1 MSQPEQGM
9 PHPPAPD
16 YGPPPVHQPAQVEEP
31 ARLGPFER
39 LVGVLFSPGETFKDI
54 NRKPTWL
61 VPMLIGVVTALA
73 FAICINWKLDA
84 GWDAM
89 MRESMAQRGQGGPPP
104 SAEQLAGAKTIGKA
118 FLVVWFGFIA
128 AVSYLVI
135 SGAFALGMML
145 LGAQTTFKKILSVVA
160 WSFSSV
166 GIVSLIVTVASLM
179 LRDTESLAELNP
191 QNLDSL
197 TATNL
202 GALLPDDTGKFVK
215 SIANSFDIFSFW
227 LIALLSVG
235 LVAIGGKRSI
245 KVGSTA
251 ALVIGLWLFYIVVK
265 AAMTAAFAP

>member
-16 YGPPPVHQPAQVEEP
+16 YGPPPVHHPEQIEEP

-61 VPMLIGVVTALA
+61 VPMLIGVVTALV
-73 FAICINWKLDA
+73 FAVFLNWKLDA
-84 GWDAM
+84 GWDKII
-89 MRESMAQRGQGGPPP
+89 RDSYAQRGQGATPT
-104 SAEQLAGAKTIGKA
+104 AEEIALGKTIGKA
-118 FLVVWFGFIA
+118 FFVAWFG
-128 AVSYLVI
+128 VVTVLSYLIVA
-135 SGAFALGMML
+135 GAFALGMML

-166 GIVSLIVTVASLM
+166 GLISLIVTVASLM
-179 LRDTESLAELNP
+179 LRDSESLAELNP

-202 GALLPDDTGKFVK
+202 GALLPDDTGKFIK
-215 SIANSFDIFSFW
+215 SIANSLDIFSFW
-227 LIALLSVG
+227 LIALMAVG
-235 LVAIGGKRSI
+235 LAAVGGKRSI
-245 KVGSTA
+245 KVSSTA
-251 ALVIGLWLFYIVVK
+251 GLVIGFWIFYIIVK
-265 AAMTAAFAP
+265 AALTAAFAP

>member
-1 MSQPEQGM
+1 MSQPEQQM
-9 PHPPAPD
+9 PQPPAPD
-16 YGPPPVHQPAQVEEP
+16 YGAPPVHTPEQVEEP

-61 VPMLIGVVTALA
+61 VPMVIGVVTALV
-73 FAICINWKLDA
+73 FAVFINWKLDA

-89 MRESMAQRGQGGPPP
+89 MREAMSQQGQNTPP
-104 SAEQLAGAKTIGKA
+104 SAEQMAGAKTVGKIFFVA
-118 FLVVWFGFIA
+118 WFG
-128 AVSYLVI
+128 VVTVLSYLVVA
-135 SGAFALGMML
+135 GAFALGMLL

-166 GIVSLIVTVASLM
+166 GIISLIVTIVSLM
-179 LRDTESLAELNP
+179 MSDTERLAELNP

-202 GALLPDDTGKFVK
+202 GALLPDDTGKFIK

-227 LIALLSVG
+227 LIALMAVG
-235 LVAIGGKRSI
+235 LAAIGGKRSI
-245 KVGSTA
+245 KASSTA
-251 ALVIGLWLFYIVVK
+251 GLVIGFWVFYIVVK
-265 AAMTAAFAP
+265 AALTAAFSR

>member
-9 PHPPAPD
+9 PQPPVPD
-16 YGPPPVHQPAQVEEP
+16 YGATPVYHQEQVEEP

-39 LVGVLFSPGETFKDI
+39 LVGVLFSPGETFNDI

-61 VPMLIGVVTALA
+61 VPMLIGVVTAIV
-73 FAICINWKLDA
+73 FAIFLNWKLDA
-84 GWDAM
+84 GWDKM
-89 MRESMAQRGQGGPPP
+89 MRDAMSQQGQGTPPT
-104 SAEQLAGAKTIGKA
+104 AEQLAGAKVVGKA
-118 FLVVWFGFIA
+118 FFVAWFG
-128 AVSYLVI
+128 VVTVLSYLIVA
-135 SGAFALGMML
+135 GAFALGMML

-179 LRDTESLAELNP
+179 LRDSESLAQLNP

-202 GALLPDDTGKFVK
+202 GALLPDDTGKFIK
-215 SIANSFDIFSFW
+215 SLANSLDIFSFW
-227 LIALLSVG
+227 LIALMSVG

-251 ALVIGLWLFYIVVK
+251 TLVIGLWVFYIVVK
-265 AAMTAAFAP
+265 AALTAAFAP